1 MSPASP
7 TSPPGVA
14 LTATGLDAGVDGH
27 LVVAGV
33 SLAVE
38 PGSLVAVVGENGS
51 GKSTLLRALAGLS
64 RPLAGRVAVDG
75 ADLHALPGR
84 ARARL
89 LAWVGQEDAPAEELL
104 VWQAVALGLVPHQRP
119 WAGPGS
125 GERETVAAALA
136 QVGLQHLADRRCDH
150 LSGGERRRVM
160 LARGLAQR
168 TGLVVLDEPTNHLDV
183 AHQQELVGVL
193 RGSGRTVIA
202 SLHDLDLAR
211 NGFDQA
217 VVLHDGRALATGRA
231 AEVLVPEVVRT
242 AFGVV
247 PALLR
252 DPATGQEHLVLRP
265 PHLSPAD
272 RKKSR

>member
-1 MSPASP
+1 MTPA
-7 TSPPGVA
+7 GVGLA
-14 LTATGLDAGVDGH
+14 ATGLDAGVDGH

-33 SLAVE
+33 TLDVR

-51 GKSTLLRALAGLS
+51 GKSTLLRALAGLT
-64 RPLAGRVAVDG
+64 RPMAGTVSVDG
-75 ADLHALPGR
+75 TDLRALPGR

-104 VWQAVALGLVPHQRP
+104 VWQAVALGLVPYQRP
-119 WAGPGS
+119 WAGAGA
-125 GERETVAAALA
+125 GEREAVGAALA
-136 QVGLQHLADRRCDH
+136 QVGLAELADRRCDH

-183 AHQQELVGVL
+183 AHQQELVAVL
-193 RGSGRTVIA
+193 RASGRTVLA

-217 VVLHDGRALATGRA
+217 VVLHDGRALATGPA
-231 AEVLVPEVVRT
+231 AEVLVPDVVRA
-242 AFGVV
+242 AFGVG
-247 PALLR
+247 ATLLP
-252 DPATGQEHLVLRP
+252 DPATGRQHLVLSAPLPR
-265 PHLSPAD
+265 PAD
-272 RKKSR
+272 RKQAR